1 MVLTSSPALLLIC
14 NERESQEKTNGRLCV
29 RMCMCVRERVL
40 SVTIL
45 SVIPKTKNPQMVAKM
60 HKLVAGRIDLHCCAA
75 RCGSKK
81 ASGEIEELCC
91 DNVKPLS
98 EDTHTRSRLAF
109 ESNMKA

>member
-1 MVLTSSPALLLIC
+1 MRVYA
-14 NERESQEKTNGRLCV
+14 CV
-29 RMCMCVRERVL
+29 CVL
-40 SVTIL
+40 SVIIL
-45 SVIPKTKNPQMVAKM
+45 SVIPKTENPQMVAKM

>member
-1 MVLTSSPALLLIC
+1 MCCLVSYTHNSSI
-14 NERESQEKTNGRLCV
+14 S
-29 RMCMCVRERVL
+29 
-40 SVTIL
+40 

-75 RCGSKK
+75 RRSSEK
-81 ASGEIEELCC
+81 ASGEIEELCG

-109 ESNMKA
+109 ESNVKA